1 MRIAIIDCGTN
12 TFNLLISDVR
22 GNKLKFI
29 LRTKRVVKLGSEGI
43 KDRIIGPNSLE
54 RGIAAITDYKS
65 IIDKKKVDVIIG
77 VGTAALRDA
86 KNQDK
91 FLKPVYKI
99 LGTKIQLIS
108 GNEEAALIYIGVKHA
123 LEINQEPVLIMDIG
137 GGSVEFIIGNSKK
150 ILWKRSYR
158 LGGARL
164 KEIIN
169 PSEPIQPK
177 EIKVLNALLE
187 DKLASL
193 FVAIEKWKPQKLIGS
208 SGSFETFASIILH
221 EQNEETHLRGKT
233 SYKFQLKEYK
243 DLHQKLL
250 SLNYN
255 ERLKMPGMLAMR
267 ADMIVLASLLL
278 TFVLKKSKIKNF
290 HLSTFALK
298 EGLLY
303 REIEAS
309 TK

>member
-22 GNKLKFI
+22 GNKLKFV

-54 RGIAAITDYKS
+54 RGIAAIADYKS
-65 IIDKKKVDVIIG
+65 IIDTKKVDRIIG

-86 KNQDK
+86 KNQDD

-108 GNEEAALIYIGVKHA
+108 GNEEAALIYNGVKHA
-123 LEINQEPVLIMDIG
+123 LEIKDEPVLIMDIG

-164 KEIIN
+164 KEMIN

-177 EIKVLNALLE
+177 EIKLLNALLD
-187 DKLASL
+187 DKLTSL
-193 FVAIEKWKPQKLIGS
+193 FVAIEKWKPKKLIGS

-221 EQNEETHLRGKT
+221 QKNEENSLKGKT
-233 SYKFQLKEYK
+233 SYIFELKEYK
-243 DLHQKLL
+243 ILHQKLL
-250 SLNYN
+250 SLNYK
-255 ERLKMPGMLAMR
+255 ERLKIPGMLAMR

-278 TFVLKKSKIKNF
+278 TFVLKKSKIKDF

-298 EGLLY
+298 EGLLF
-303 REIEAS
+303 REMETS